1 MAKADT
7 KGKNKTTSA
16 NKEIKGKKAREE
28 IKVPKLKLTEQ
39 TTQWDICH
47 TIALWGLAALLFLSP
62 YFRGLFFAPE
72 QERALIFASLVFW
85 LTFFWCWVRNDSRFL
100 RTPLDWFA
108 LALPLVYIISSFT
121 AVNKGLAIDEVIKNI
136 LYFMTYWSV
145 SRLVRHDGDIQKLLH
160 VIYLSAFGVA
170 LAGLA
175 TATGIININ
184 DGFLDGR
191 IYSSFQYP
199 NALAAYLGAVTFFG
213 LYLWDRMRVKLIGTE
228 GFAQNSIMGKLHYRN
243 YFGYSYAIINYIIL
257 TVFFGANSRG
267 GLLVFVLV
275 LIIYL
280 IGLGA
285 EKRFFTTLHIGFL
298 GIISFFAVNKFIP
311 LAIDLQGGKAWLWIL
326 FGLVAVLASQFAVSY
341 LNQYLLA
348 RWKDNEKNY
357 SKTFGGLALFALII
371 CGVWLLGHASI
382 LQKVTDFSY
391 LRTAFQ
397 RVNYFGAA
405 FEMFKERP
413 ITGWGGGGW
422 QEAYRSFMDYYY
434 VSRQVHSYYFQ
445 VGVETGI
452 LGIAAVAGIWIS
464 FLYKAHCLYHGSKG
478 DTLLKQLVLTLTAVF
493 LMIAGH
499 AVIDF
504 DLSLSALT
512 LVLWSCF
519 GIVAGISIGKP
530 LSETGAAR
538 SKSSP
543 LNFLPLGVSTTATA
557 VIIIVC
563 CIFLQAQSHMTQGL
577 KMLQSQRVNEG
588 VALIEKAVKFN
599 PYRAEFRLNMAQVY
613 SSLGSKDKAFEEA
626 QKAVGLSM
634 FDTAPRHVL
643 AQVAMASG
651 DYEQA
656 SAVVEEALVLNP
668 NDVAEYEKAAG
679 IYSQLGTL
687 ELASGQKDRARE
699 YFQKSF
705 QIPVRM
711 DNYYQ
716 SVSEDSRKLWTGPK
730 LSRTVKIKLY
740 TGQTSYWLGDYKTA
754 EQNLNGALTDEE
766 LKIQALIYLALL
778 NEKLGDQQKS
788 QEYLTELKIVSPDSV
803 RIYENLAKLPSL
815 GP

>member
-7 KGKNKTTSA
+7 KGKNKSTAA
-16 NKEIKGKKAREE
+16 NKETKGKKAREE
-28 IKVPKLKLTEQ
+28 IKAPKIKSMEQ
-39 TTQWDICH
+39 TTQWDIFH
-47 TIALWGLAALLFLSP
+47 TIAFWGLAALLFLPP

-72 QERALIFASLVFW
+72 QEKALIFASLVFL
-85 LTFFWCWVRNDSRFL
+85 LTFFWCWVRNDNRFL

-199 NALAAYLGAVTFFG
+199 NALAAYLGAVTFLG
-213 LYLWDRMRVKLIGTE
+213 LYLWDRARVKLIGTE
-228 GFAQNSIMGKLHYRN
+228 DFAQNSIMGKLYHRN
-243 YFGYSYAIINYIIL
+243 FFGYSYAIINYIIL

-267 GLLVFVLV
+267 GLIVFVLV
-275 LIIYL
+275 LILYL
-280 IGLGA
+280 FGLGA
-285 EKRFFTTLHIGFL
+285 EKRFFSTMHIGFL
-298 GIISFFAVNKFIP
+298 GIISFIAVNKFIP
-311 LAIDLQGGKAWLWIL
+311 LALELQGGKAWLWIL
-326 FGLVAVLASQFAVSY
+326 FGLVVVLASQFAVLY
-341 LNQYLLA
+341 LNQYLLT

-357 SKTFGGLALFALII
+357 SKTFGGLALFALIL
-371 CGVWLLGHASI
+371 CGIWLLGHASF

-405 FEMFKERP
+405 FEMFRERP
-413 ITGWGGGGW
+413 LTGWGGGGW

-434 VSRQVHSYYFQ
+434 ISRQVHSYYFQ

-452 LGIAAVAGIWIS
+452 LGFAAVAGIWIS
-464 FLYKAHCLYHGSKG
+464 FLYKAHCLYHGSKEN
-478 DTLLKQLVLTLTAVF
+478 TVLKQLVLTLTAVF

-512 LVLWSCF
+512 LVLWSFF
-519 GIVAGISIGKP
+519 GIIASISIGKP
-530 LSETGAAR
+530 QPETGATCR
-538 SKSSP
+538 KSSP
-543 LNFLPLGVSTTATA
+543 LNFFPLGMSTAAVT

-563 CIFLQAQSHMTQGL
+563 CVFLQAQSYMTQGL

-588 VALIEKAVKFN
+588 VAFIEKAVKHN
-599 PYRAEFRLNMAQVY
+599 PYKAEFHLTLAQAY
-613 SSLGSKDKAFEEA
+613 SNLGNKDKAVEEA
-626 QKAVGLSM
+626 QKAVSLSK
-634 FDTAPRHVL
+634 FDTAPRFVL

-651 DYEQA
+651 DYDQA
-656 SAVVEEALVLNP
+656 SEAAEEALVLNP
-668 NDVAEYEKAAG
+668 NDISEYEKAAG
-679 IYSQLGTL
+679 IYSQLGIL
-687 ELASGQKDRARE
+687 ELAAGQKDRARE
-699 YFQKSF
+699 YFQKSL

-711 DNYYQ
+711 DTYYQ
-716 SVSEDSRKLWTGPK
+716 NVSEESRKLWTGPK

-740 TGQTSYWLGDYKTA
+740 TGQASYWLGDYKTA
-754 EQNLNGALTDEE
+754 EQNFKEAMVDEE
-766 LKIQALIYLALL
+766 LKIQTLIYLTLL
-778 NEKLGDQQKS
+778 NEKRGNQQKM
-788 QEYLTELKIVSPDSV
+788 QEYLAELKTVSPDSV
-803 RIYENLAKLPSL
+803 KIYENLAKLPVL
-815 GP
+815 